1 MKRSHLNLALSL
13 VVAGLIG
20 AVVFSQKKDEKG
32 PPLTSLAADALRSI
46 AIEYPDR
53 PAVKLQK
60 QEGKWRLVEPVQAD
74 TDPLEVAS
82 LEGLATLQ
90 TRRVL
95 ELSEVTLSQLG
106 LEPPVFRVRLN
117 DVVLDFGGIEP
128 IEARRYVLTG
138 GKVALVDD
146 PPSAAMDPDY
156 SDLVAKALV
165 PDGAEIEK
173 IALPGFAVERSADGK
188 AWTLV
193 PEQPEAAATA
203 AEALIDRWKNARA
216 MWMAAEPPQGSA
228 GEPVEITLKGG
239 ARISLLVVE
248 REPQLVIAR
257 PDLKVRYTLSK
268 ALEAE
273 LLSAVQKKAET
284 PPPAAAPSS

>member
-13 VVAGLIG
+13 VVAGLAA
-20 AVVFSQKKDEKG
+20 AVFFSQKKEEKG
-32 PPLTSLAADALRSI
+32 PPLTPLATDALQRI

-60 QEGKWRLVEPVQAD
+60 QDGRWRLVEPVQAD
-74 TDPLEVAS
+74 TDPFEVAS

-90 TRRVL
+90 TRRTL

-106 LEPPVFRVRLN
+106 LEPPVFRVTLN
-117 DVVLDFGGIEP
+117 DVTLDFGGIEP

-138 GKVALVDD
+138 GRIALVDD

-156 SDLVAKALV
+156 SDLVSKAV
-165 PDGAEIEK
+165 IPEAAEIEK
-173 IALPGFAVERSADGK
+173 IALPGFAVERGADGK

-203 AEALIDRWKNARA
+203 AEALIDSWKNARA
-216 MWMAAEPPQGSA
+216 MWMAAEPPQGSV
-228 GEPVEITLKGG
+228 GEPVEISLKGG
-239 ARISLLVVE
+239 NRINLLVVE

-268 ALEAE
+268 ALETE
-273 LLSAVQKKAET
+273 LLAPAKKKAET
-284 PPPAAAPSS
+284 PTPATAPSS